1 MHHRFYQTIKNVN
14 FWVFVGTA
22 IVLSVILT
30 TGLNFFFA
38 WISGAGIKPLTMLF
52 ATVDAILIPAI
63 LAPIFLKAFRRIVSL
78 EETNQQ
84 LYLDS
89 AERQRA
95 EKFAQQRA
103 AHLQAISGLAV
114 ECAAAA
120 PDDDLSRLIAERLHS
135 FTGAMAVGVSTY
147 DAQKQTLVVRHL
159 AVSGSVLTAVNQMLG
174 HNIIGM
180 INPVSPEM
188 LQHMLAEVVTV
199 SDDLSE
205 TTFGA
210 IPRPIAAVIQKTFGI
225 GSLTGLALCY
235 GGELWGT
242 TVIVSRVDQQTLE
255 RDVALTFAH
264 VAALA
269 LRRQK
274 AEQDLRQREEQLKA
288 KNAELERFTYT
299 VSHDLKSPLITIK
312 GFLGFLEK
320 DVLAGDIERMH
331 GDMAHLTNAA
341 DKMQQLIDELLE
353 LSRIGRLVNP
363 PQSVSMTELAREAAE
378 LVAGQLNA
386 RGVQVNIAP
395 DMPAVVGDRPRLREV
410 YENLLSNAAKFMGD
424 QAQPRVEVGVRED
437 VGHMVFYVRD
447 NGIGIEPQYRN
458 QIFELFEKLDPGSQG
473 TGIGLAIVKR
483 IVETH
488 GGKIWV
494 ESELGKGAT
503 FLFTLPRNTLE

>member
-1 MHHRFYQTIKNVN
+1 V
-14 FWVFVGTA
+14 
-22 IVLSVILT
+22 
-30 TGLNFFFA
+30 
-38 WISGAGIKPLTMLF
+38 
-52 ATVDAILIPAI
+52 
-63 LAPIFLKAFRRIVSL
+63 
-78 EETNQQ
+78 
-84 LYLDS
+84 
-89 AERQRA
+89 
-95 EKFAQQRA
+95 
-103 AHLQAISGLAV
+103 
-114 ECAAAA
+114 
-120 PDDDLSRLIAERLHS
+120 
-135 FTGAMAVGVSTY
+135 
-147 DAQKQTLVVRHL
+147 
-159 AVSGSVLTAVNQMLG
+159 AVSGPALSAVNQILG

-188 LQHMLAEVVTV
+188 LQRMLTEFITV

-205 TTFGA
+205 VTFGA
-210 IPRPIAAVIQKTFGI
+210 IPRPIAAVVQKTFGI
-225 GSLTGLALCY
+225 GILTALALCY

-242 TVIVSRVDQQTLE
+242 TVIVSRVDQQALE

-320 DVLAGDIERMH
+320 DALAGDIERMH

-341 DKMQQLIDELLE
+341 DKMQQLLDELLE

-386 RGVQVNIAP
+386 RGVQVDIAP
-395 DMPAVVGDRPRLREV
+395 DMPIVAGDRPRLREV
-410 YENLLSNAAKFMGD
+410 YENLLSNATKFMGD

-437 VGHMVFYVRD
+437 AGHMVFYVRD
-447 NGIGIEPQYRN
+447 NGIGIEPQYRD
-458 QIFELFEKLDPGSQG
+458 QIFELFEKLDPGSEG

-483 IVETH
+483 VVETH
-488 GGKIWV
+488 SGRIWV
-494 ESELGKGAT
+494 ESEPGQGST
-503 FLFTLPRNTLE
+503 FCFTIPPHHP